1 MDQFTAIV
9 PCYDGIEKHSIGRKL
24 SYQLFYRTQ
33 YPPMRE
39 KLIYN
44 LSASETLSIIT
55 DFSTTNFSSY
65 TPLFGPVID
74 ALVNSKSI
82 DQVIILGD
90 ERVIRQAFEY
100 SGNNPDIT
108 ILDRKH
114 SIGTNLFSSDT
125 HYDIDRYVFIC
136 MPDIPLITSS
146 DVDRLILTYLENSD
160 INYHDLITGLV
171 PQSLYFDASDI
182 DKKFF

>member
-44 LSASETLSIIT
+44 LSANEIPAIIT

-65 TPLFGPVID
+65 TPLFALLHPFEN
-74 ALVNSKSI
+74 ALVS
-82 DQVIILGD
+82 Q
-90 ERVIRQAFEY
+90 Q
-100 SGNNPDIT
+100 
-108 ILDRKH
+108 
-114 SIGTNLFSSDT
+114 
-125 HYDIDRYVFIC
+125 
-136 MPDIPLITSS
+136 
-146 DVDRLILTYLENSD
+146 
-160 INYHDLITGLV
+160 
-171 PQSLYFDASDI
+171 
-182 DKKFF
+182 